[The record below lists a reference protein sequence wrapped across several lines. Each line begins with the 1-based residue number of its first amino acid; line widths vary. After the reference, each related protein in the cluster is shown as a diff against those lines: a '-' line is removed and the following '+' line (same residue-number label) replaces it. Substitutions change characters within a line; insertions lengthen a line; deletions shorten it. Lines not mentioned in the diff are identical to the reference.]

1 MHCETHSREPTNKN
15 GLSCE
20 HFGIQRNEFLLG
32 LKKFSGQIV
41 KHTFPNEAHIYNYLF
56 HCII

>member
-41 KHTFPNEAHIYNYLF
+41 KHTFPNASSYL
-56 HCII
+56 